1 MPFGLCNAPN
11 TFQRLMERLFGDLQ
25 HQSLLLYLDDIV
37 VFSSSVTQ
45 HLEWLEVVLGRLK
58 LEGLKAKL
66 EKCALFKQQV
76 KYLGHVVSSQ
86 GVATDP
92 SKVEVV
98 AKWGRPVNVTELRL
112 FLGFA
117 SYYRRFVEGFAKLAA
132 PLHKLVAEF
141 VGGRHKKSA
150 GPRFAS
156 AWTEHLNASHRGLG
170 AVLSQEQEG
179 KVRPIAFASR
189 SLRPTERHPVNYSSM
204 KLEFGVEVGD
214 YGKIQSFPSGDEGD
228 ERRSL
233 SKGSLTV
240 LRQWDHLV
248 EREGVLYRRIFRP
261 DGREEIFQVLLLSV
275 LREEI
280 LRWLHQEHG
289 HQGVERTTELVRQ
302 RCYWPGM
309 TGEVAHWCREYEC
322 CQSAKDVQPVVSSFM
337 GHLLASRPNEILA
350 VDFTV
355 LEPSSSGL
363 ENVLVMT
370 DVFTKYTLAVPTRDQ
385 RAETVAQVLVVEW
398 FCKFGV
404 PGRIHSDQGRNFES
418 SLIQQLCSL
427 YKVEKSRTT
436 PYHPAGNGQCERF
449 NRTLH
454 NLLRTL
460 PPSSKRDWALC
471 LPQVLFSYN
480 TTPHQSTGESPYY
493 FMFGQ
498 EPRLLVDF
506 LLRRVE
512 DTAEVAPLQELSAK
526 GSGGFLVLVLL
537 SRVLAGVVLFV

>member
-1 MPFGLCNAPN
+1 MEEELRELKELVAQLKADNE
-11 TFQRLMERLFGDLQ
+11 RLRQEQALALPGSSTTASSVSDAEPVTPRLFGDQ
-25 HQSLLLYLDDIV
+25 RHQSLLLYLDDMV

-98 AKWGRPVNVTELRL
+98 AKWGRPVNVTELRS

-156 AWTEHLNASHRGLG
+156 AWTEHCQNSFDTLKEKLTTSPILAYADFSLPFILEVDASHRGLG

-204 KLEFGVEVGD
+204 KLEFLALKWAMTEKFREYLLGHRCVVFTDNNPLSHLESAKLGATEQRWAAQLAVFDFEIRYRPDADTDIGRVLCFWRR
-214 YGKIQSFPSGDEGD
+214 KSFPGGD

-240 LRQWDHLV
+240 LRQWDRLV

-261 DGREEIFQVLLLSV
+261 DGREEIFQVLLPSV

-289 HQGVERTTELVRQ
+289 HQGIERTTELVRQ
-302 RCYWPGM
+302 RCYRPGM
-309 TGEVAHWCREYEC
+309 TGEVARWCRECER
-322 CQSAKDVQPVVSSFM
+322 CQSAKDLQPVASSFM

-385 RAETVAQVLVVEW
+385 RAETVARGGMVL
-398 FCKFGV
+398 
-404 PGRIHSDQGRNFES
+404 
-418 SLIQQLCSL
+418 
-427 YKVEKSRTT
+427 
-436 PYHPAGNGQCERF
+436 
-449 NRTLH
+449 
-454 NLLRTL
+454 
-460 PPSSKRDWALC
+460 
-471 LPQVLFSYN
+471 
-480 TTPHQSTGESPYY
+480 
-493 FMFGQ
+493 
-498 EPRLLVDF
+498 
-506 LLRRVE
+506 
-512 DTAEVAPLQELSAK
+512 
-526 GSGGFLVLVLL
+526 
-537 SRVLAGVVLFV
+537 